1 MIQKAAEFAAKVH
14 AGVFRKGSRL
24 PYIVHPTEV
33 ALIVTMMT
41 SDPEVIAAA
50 YLHDVIEDAGVSYE
64 ELKNL
69 FGKRVADLVREE
81 SEDKSRTW
89 KERKQQ
95 TIERLQTA
103 GWDEKVI
110 AFGDKLSNLR
120 STGKDYLVMKPL
132 HADVALL
139 GAAKVDKAGN
149 VWFKG
154 TTSNFQTVMAMAA
167 DTVIVE
173 TEELVECGQIPPED
187 VRIPGILVDYIVV
200 KEGK

>member
-33 ALIVTMMT
+33 ALIVTVMT

-81 SEDKSRTW
+81 S
-89 KERKQQ
+89 
-95 TIERLQTA
+95 
-103 GWDEKVI
+103 
-110 AFGDKLSNLR
+110 
-120 STGKDYLVMKPL
+120 
-132 HADVALL
+132 
-139 GAAKVDKAGN
+139 
-149 VWFKG
+149 
-154 TTSNFQTVMAMAA
+154 
-167 DTVIVE
+167 
-173 TEELVECGQIPPED
+173 
-187 VRIPGILVDYIVV
+187 
-200 KEGK
+200 

>member
-33 ALIVTMMT
+33 ALIVTVMT

-120 STGKDYLVMKPL
+120 STGKDYLVMGDEIWK
-132 HADVALL
+132 
-139 GAAKVDKAGN
+139 KFRQQDKAMHA
-149 VWFKG
+149 WYYKSMLPAF
-154 TTSNFQTVMAMAA
+154 
-167 DTVIVE
+167 
-173 TEELVECGQIPPED
+173 EEFRMYPFVDEYRLLLRLVFDSPFPKMED
-187 VRIPGILVDYIVV
+187 R
-200 KEGK
+200 K